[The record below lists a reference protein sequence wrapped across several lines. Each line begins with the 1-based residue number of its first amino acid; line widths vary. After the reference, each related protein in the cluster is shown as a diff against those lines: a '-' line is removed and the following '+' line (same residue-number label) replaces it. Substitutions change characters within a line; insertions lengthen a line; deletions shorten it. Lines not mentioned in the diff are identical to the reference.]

1 MAFHIL
7 FEPEAIQDVQEGI
20 DWYESVQ
27 EGLGVSFY
35 EELNKSIDY
44 LRENPYFR
52 IRYDQVR
59 CLPLKKFPFMIHFTV
74 DEKNNSVVIRAV
86 FNTFLSPERWKD
98 R

>member
-7 FEPEAIQDVQEGI
+7 FEPEALRDVQEGI
-20 DWYESVQ
+20 EWYESVQ

-35 EELNKSIDY
+35 EELSQSIDY

-52 IRYDQVR
+52 MRYDQVR

-74 DEKNNSVVIRAV
+74 DEKKYRCNSGCI
-86 FNTFLSPERWKD
+86 
-98 R
+98 